1 GNRRRAGGQ
10 RGEGAAEDVTPSG
23 TWRRER
29 RGEGYGPGLCKGPE
43 VVRPAGEGPLV
54 ACVQERFSV
63 GRNLIKRPQLLV
75 WTRRKAPP
83 RPAQA
88 RSLLCFS
95 YRRFSDCYKRL
106 CQLQPDVTQRIHDKF
121 VAQLQASVREEI
133 SEIKAEGN
141 LEAVLDALDR
151 IVEEGKD
158 RTEPAWPCTENRRS
172 CWACWGSPSEEAA
185 AGPGTEGSRGQGPGP
200 AAPENQ

>member
-1 GNRRRAGGQ
+1 MAAARRVHADGGC
-10 RGEGAAEDVTPSG
+10 EE
-23 TWRRER
+23 
-29 RGEGYGPGLCKGPE
+29 KGPE
-43 VVRPAGEGPLV
+43 GSCPAVPPGATIPRVKLLDTLVETFLQKLV
-54 ACVQERFSV
+54 AA
-63 GRNLIKRPQLLV
+63 G
-75 WTRRKAPP
+75 
-83 RPAQA
+83 
-88 RSLLCFS
+88 S

-158 RTEPAWPCTENRRS
+158 RTEPAWRPSGIPEADVRSVALPYFLQQRDALQRRVRRQEAENRRL
-172 CWACWGSPSEEAA
+172 AEAVL
-185 AGPGTEGSRGQGPGP
+185 AGRRQLQQLEQQARARQQAWQALHREQKELLGVLGE
-200 AAPENQ
+200 PE